1 MPDARLNILFVDDE
15 RRILDGL
22 RRQLHGRRDRWDM
35 RFAESGTAALALLAD
50 RPADVVVSDM
60 RMPGMK
66 GSELLH
72 HVMDRWPQTA
82 RIILSGQTDQADL
95 ICDLAPIHQYIQK
108 PCPPDALVAAI
119 ERTCGLTNPRARLA
133 ATRAAVLGPGPAAY
147 RALKAEL
154 AGTAD
159 PAAVAA
165 LAERD
170 PAVAAKLVQLA
181 SGAFFGMPREVHG
194 VREAVDALGVQMIQS
209 IIVAGRLFECVAESA
224 RVGAE
229 ASDAVS
235 TLWGVSAAIGEAAQA
250 FAARAGAD
258 AVTQQQARLAGL
270 MSLVGRAV
278 LMSADPSAYPAGV
291 ALDDAER
298 AAFGATQDAIT
309 AYLLGLWAFPRP
321 LVEAVACQGHPSDL
335 PATRSHHPGAFVH
348 LARATAPVDPLVAP
362 PALDVA
368 FIHAHGLAPL
378 LDVAVPAAPLIA
390 PLKRSA

>member
-1 MPDARLNILFVDDE
+1 MTDARLNILFVDDE

-35 RFAESGTAALALLAD
+35 RFADSGAAALAMLAE

-66 GSELLH
+66 GGELLR

-108 PCPPDALVAAI
+108 PCPPDALTAAI
-119 ERTCGLTNPRARLA
+119 ERTVGLTNPRARVA
-133 ATRAAVLGPGPAAY
+133 ATRAAVLGPSPAAY

-154 AGTAD
+154 AGTAN
-159 PAAVAA
+159 PAAIAA

-181 SGAFFGMPREVHG
+181 SGAFFGMPRAIHG

-224 RVGAE
+224 RAGAD
-229 ASDAVS
+229 ASDAVAAI
-235 TLWGVSAAIGEAAQA
+235 WGVSAAVGEAAQA

-258 AVTQQQARLAGL
+258 TATQQEARLAGL

-278 LMSADPSAYPAGV
+278 VMTADPSAYAGGGSP
-291 ALDDAER
+291 DDAER
-298 AAFGATQDAIT
+298 AAYGTTQDEIT
-309 AYLLGLWAFPRP
+309 AYLLGLWAFPRS
-321 LVEAVACQGHPSDL
+321 LVEAVACQSRPAGL
-335 PATRSHHPGAFVH
+335 PVVPAHHPGAFVH
-348 LARATAPVDPLVAP
+348 LARATAAPDPVVPP

-368 FIHAHGLAPL
+368 FVHARGLAPL
-378 LDVAVPAAPLIA
+378 LESTPFVAL
-390 PLKRSA
+390 LKRSA